1 VKEIK
6 ASPPLHFIKPELNIR
21 FTKFISFIF
30 PIVQYFKTS
39 IRRVDVEDIETLAE
53 KYIDLQNGKAR
64 ILIAFRHPNAD
75 DPLSLIQLFWRKLP
89 KYFQEKKIKLDRFVH
104 FHFVWDRGIPLWAGN
119 AVAKLYSKL
128 GGIPIHR
135 GKVDWKGLNTIRETF
150 VNSPYPILIA
160 PEGAT
165 NGHIEI
171 LSPLEPGLAQL
182 AVWCLEDLKK
192 QNRNELVYII
202 PMGIKYK
209 FKNENWEGLNKILI
223 SFKEILGK
231 DFLEN
236 ETVPNDNLSLMN
248 EAQRISYTRLMQVFN
263 SILTLLE
270 NYFQTYFF
278 KQKQVVDSFNIEKR
292 IQFLAENVLSVE
304 ENFFGLKARGSII
317 DRCRKLEQAS
327 WDWIYREDYFSEKSL
342 PLQSLENRIAF
353 DAKRQDWNMRLIESL
368 VAIQNNYIPT
378 KPSFERFMDVTLLL
392 HDTLTKIIT
401 GSGQKR
407 PIVENLDSTI
417 RFGKPILVNDYI
429 EEINSS
435 RIGAKSAMSKITIEL
450 TQRLNDL
457 MI

>member
-1 VKEIK
+1 MKEIK
-6 ASPPLHFIKPELNIR
+6 ASPPLHFIKPNLNIR
-21 FTKFISFIF
+21 FTKFIAFNF
-30 PIVQYFKTS
+30 PVVQYFKTS

-53 KYIDLQNGKAR
+53 KYLELQNGKAR

-75 DPLSLIQLFWRKLP
+75 DPFSLVQLFWRKLP
-89 KYFQEKKIKLDRFVH
+89 NYFKKKKIKLDRFVH

-135 GKVDWKGLNTIRETF
+135 GKVDWKGLNSIREHF
-150 VNSPYPILIA
+150 VNSPYPVLIA

-182 AVWCLEDLKK
+182 TVWCLEDLKK

-209 FKNENWEGLNKILI
+209 FKKENWEGLNKILN
-223 SFKEILGK
+223 SFVETLGK
-231 DFLEN
+231 DYLEN
-236 ETVPNDNLSLMN
+236 EAVPNDDLSSMN
-248 EAQRISYTRLMQVFN
+248 EEKKIAYTKLMQVFN

-270 NYFQTYFF
+270 TYFQTYFF
-278 KQKQVVDSFNIEKR
+278 KQKQVAHSFDIEKR
-292 IQFLAENVLSVE
+292 IQFLAENILSTE
-304 ENFFGLKARGSII
+304 ESFFGLKPRGSII

-327 WDWIYREDYFSEKSL
+327 WDWIYREDYSSEKSL
-342 PLQSLENRIAF
+342 LLQSLENRIAF

-392 HDTLTKIIT
+392 HDTLTKILT

-407 PIVENLDSTI
+407 PIVENLDSTVKI
-417 RFGKPILVNDYI
+417 GKPILVNDYI

-435 RIGAKSAMSKITIEL
+435 RLGAKSAMNKITLEL
-450 TQRLNDL
+450 SQRLTDL
-457 MI
+457 MK